1 MNFRAWCYEKWM
13 EHCDEIEQYMG
24 SRPTYTPQMYF
35 SIYKWWLK
43 REFIFQKALTTP
55 SNSV

>member
-1 MNFRAWCYEKWM
+1 MDFRAWCYEKWM

-43 REFIFQKALTTP
+43 REYRHEMKGEK
-55 SNSV
+55 